1 MTTTTYHSIDYM
13 VHLHHWRTCKK
24 NLSPHRSA
32 RSFLANTNIY
42 IYIYIYLDA
51 TFRWIIKCRIYTTIE
66 AITRRFFSIP
76 ASDHEWYSGLCKMN
90 FLKYVPACS
99 CENVIMSTGII
110 GTYYRTSCAKIVI
123 INIIIITIIIT
134 TIAAIADYVNT
145 IIFFCSFHVKD
156 EKFRKARS
164 YFVCVQAPY

>member
-1 MTTTTYHSIDYM
+1 
-13 VHLHHWRTCKK
+13 
-24 NLSPHRSA
+24 
-32 RSFLANTNIY
+32 
-42 IYIYIYLDA
+42 
-51 TFRWIIKCRIYTTIE
+51 
-66 AITRRFFSIP
+66 
-76 ASDHEWYSGLCKMN
+76 MN
-90 FLKYVPACS
+90 FLKYIPACS

-123 INIIIITIIIT
+123 INIIIIIIIIIT

-145 IIFFCSFHVKD
+145 IIFCFFHVKD